1 MEMLC
6 LCVFVV
12 GVLGFFYCKI
22 QNLCDTSSESC
33 SCKLCI
39 KGNQASLNFMK
50 ICKSNMADM
59 GVPGETKGL

>member
-12 GVLGFFYCKI
+12 GVLVFFFFYCKI

-39 KGNQASLNFMK
+39 KGN
-50 ICKSNMADM
+50 
-59 GVPGETKGL
+59 